1 MPRVSRLRNLSA
13 EEKNTIALGKRLAEL
28 RKKRGHTQIELA
40 QKMNLIQSVI
50 SAYERGRIRM
60 TSEVLIQFCSALNV
74 TPSVLLGIESENES
88 ELSLKIV
95 KRMLKIQQ
103 LPLSKQ
109 KRLFA
114 TIDDTLK
121 ANDLLP

>member
-1 MPRVSRLRNLSA
+1 MRNLSA